1 MKVEIYLNSKI
12 LKTSYFRNGTYG
24 IILVGDGIVEPPK
37 MNGGFNTKIMPPAT
51 ITPKNS
57 LYNRNLVPKNRAE
70 KNMVHNG
77 EVYIKVEASPRGI
90 ICIALY
96 VRIITVPIKRP
107 CESNDLFNFIAIID
121 SSRKRSCVACCRL
134 VVIII
139 ALTLSI
145 I

>member
-1 MKVEIYLNSKI
+1 MWLEIFKV
-12 LKTSYFRNGTYG
+12 SYCRNCSYG
-24 IILVGDGIVEPPK
+24 IILVGDGTVEPPK
-37 MNGGFNTKIMPPAT
+37 MNGGFTTRIMPPAT

-121 SSRKRSCVACCRL
+121 SSRKRSCVACRRL